1 MQSQIKCN
9 SCKSIS
15 TKTDYIEDISLS
27 IPSTGEVNLEDS
39 LETNFRPEVLSRDN
53 RYNCVNC
60 RKKQDSTKNLTI
72 AMTPDILCLHLKR
85 FKTKLSGKILSTT
98 KIETRVNFPFSG
110 LTLSENPSENF
121 SLIGV
126 VSHLGS
132 QVDVAYML
140 FYQKN

>member
-39 LETNFRPEVLSRDN
+39 LETHFRPEVLSRDN

-72 AMTPDILCLHLKR
+72 AMTPDILCLH
-85 FKTKLSGKILSTT
+85 LSGKILSTT